1 GIGDRRSVACGE
13 RTDAPQRSGLEAGP
27 DSETGVEQSR
37 AGSTGGK
44 RGSGQSPRAEQA
56 SASNLAGTSAD
67 QPADL
72 LVSSRVTRS
81 ARMSELSNI
90 QKARREYLK
99 ERCPNC
105 GLQRLF
111 PIENKYRCDNCEKA
125 EDFFQ
130 DGDRV
135 DSG

>member
-1 GIGDRRSVACGE
+1 
-13 RTDAPQRSGLEAGP
+13 
-27 DSETGVEQSR
+27 
-37 AGSTGGK
+37 
-44 RGSGQSPRAEQA
+44 
-56 SASNLAGTSAD
+56 
-67 QPADL
+67 
-72 LVSSRVTRS
+72 
-81 ARMSELSNI
+81 MSELSNI